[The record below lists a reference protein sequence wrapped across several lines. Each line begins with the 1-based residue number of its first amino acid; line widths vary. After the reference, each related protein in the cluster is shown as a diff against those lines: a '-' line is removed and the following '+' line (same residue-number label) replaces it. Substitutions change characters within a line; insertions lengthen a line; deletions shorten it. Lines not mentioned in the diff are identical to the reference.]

1 MADPGLPPTE
11 PPPLAPRTPSMG
23 MYKRNSTAGLS
34 MNKYSGG
41 YGPRGNYVTR
51 NRGLSLDRLQGNG
64 YSNGNSLQTSPT
76 RRPSYGLTRTR
87 SQAHILQGHS
97 SGEDSY
103 GSSSRPP
110 STYEAYTHTL
120 NRSNSQLYSNGL
132 NANRNLMTTS
142 TPNAILATASDF
154 LDSPPR

>member
-1 MADPGLPPTE
+1 MIQENFQDVFRNTNKQFVLNCRKTINFKNATLYRVW
-11 PPPLAPRTPSMG
+11 PRCDGQMV
-23 MYKRNSTAGLS
+23 MDLYKLCMSDKILEYFQAGLS
-34 MNKYSGG
+34 YMGSNKYSGG
-41 YGPRGNYVTR
+41 YGPKGMYVNR

-87 SQAHILQGHS
+87 SQAHLLAHS

-110 STYEAYTHTL
+110 STYDTY
-120 NRSNSQLYSNGL
+120 R
-132 NANRNLMTTS
+132 
-142 TPNAILATASDF
+142 
-154 LDSPPR
+154 

>member
-1 MADPGLPPTE
+1 M
-11 PPPLAPRTPSMG
+11 LAVKKTMG
-23 MYKRNSTAGLS
+23 FGFDSNTTRICMWTNLIHFQAGLS
-34 MNKYSGG
+34 YLSSNKYSGG
-41 YGPRGNYVTR
+41 YGPKGMYVTR

-87 SQAHILQGHS
+87 SQAHLLGHS

-110 STYEAYTHTL
+110 STYDTY
-120 NRSNSQLYSNGL
+120 R
-132 NANRNLMTTS
+132 
-142 TPNAILATASDF
+142 
-154 LDSPPR
+154 

>member
-1 MADPGLPPTE
+1 MDL
-11 PPPLAPRTPSMG
+11 
-23 MYKRNSTAGLS
+23 YKLCMLDKKLEYFQAGLS
-34 MNKYSGG
+34 YMGSNKYSGG
-41 YGPRGNYVTR
+41 YGPKGMYVNR

-87 SQAHILQGHS
+87 SQAHLLAHS

-110 STYEAYTHTL
+110 STYDTY
-120 NRSNSQLYSNGL
+120 R
-132 NANRNLMTTS
+132 
-142 TPNAILATASDF
+142 
-154 LDSPPR
+154 